1 MTPLNPQFT
10 SDTYNPHHQSIAAV
24 PIDQPAPER
33 CDENDSQKQQ
43 SPQMRQKA
51 SSASNNPLWLGGGHA
66 LGAWT
71 QLHWEASI
79 DPKKIPALIASGAPI
94 DAQTDD
100 GLTLLKYFIIK
111 KDANALAQLLA
122 AGANPLLVPKQEPC
136 SPLVYALTQQPE
148 LAMALAEALPM
159 GATGNFFAGGF
170 SEVHFATTLPAV
182 LYVMLSRGMRD
193 SITDTGIT
201 ALMLAVKNGELHA
214 VKYLLGQR
222 PRRESDSEF
231 EKYLNN
237 SEKAAGWSA
246 LSMACHRDRF
256 EIAELLIRHGATLKN
271 PLDEQAF
278 FEFACEE
285 KNFDLLKF
293 LLKNSSAT
301 SRPQLAD
308 LLQRSLRLSW
318 TEGVAEL
325 AAVVNLSTTDQIKL
339 LNTWKNHPKAELLT
353 AIAPAVGDAAC
364 SMAVLLK
371 RPKLLDALVKHNDLD
386 LLSAVLQFFERRKS
400 FGFIIQSAISYMLD
414 DDDPVF
420 DDSQGK
426 LLLEFVLKSQQ
437 LGALV
442 SHPDTAMRL
451 LQLSDRLKNYVLVT
465 EIKGNHFP
473 GSRFEENK
481 IPFQPEWISDPIA
494 VELLELKNSQSR
506 TPLSSLV
513 RTVTSYVYAT
523 DHVHTVDGA
532 QLSNDLIFAVRA
544 DKDGAALDKVLDAH
558 QVSAIIQQA
567 VKPVLFGLMTQLYP
581 DPAIRPEAICRF
593 VIAYTFSTLKD
604 NPRFNQHPAFEMM
617 QSDPRWASMKQQVA
631 AEIEALEQVGAT
643 IINTVVS
650 VQLWQT
656 LPDKAVELALESLS
670 AANPV
675 QFLTAAFRSLG
686 ALDVLADRL
695 AQACI
700 NSVRNLQ
707 AQVSSRITSG
717 KTSAYMQMQLKTLI
731 TQELEAIR
739 QLPKLAEQLITSV
752 SSIQGDLVPEFHD
765 MFWWQRD
772 LIYRAFGI
780 KTEQDAAPGSL
791 SLDKQGSSATPP
803 SEDSESDA

>member
-10 SDTYNPHHQSIAAV
+10 SDTYNPHHQSTAAV
-24 PIDQPAPER
+24 PIDHPAQAR
-33 CDENDSQKQQ
+33 CDENASQQQQ

-51 SSASNNPLWLGGGHA
+51 SSASNNPLWLSGVHA

-71 QLHWEASI
+71 PLHWEASI

-100 GLTLLKYFIIK
+100 GLTLLMYFIMK
-111 KDANALAQLLA
+111 KDATAQALLLA
-122 AGANPLLVPKQEPC
+122 AGANPLLVPKQAPS
-136 SPLVYALTQQPE
+136 SPLVYALTRQPE
-148 LAMALAEALPM
+148 LAMALAEAIPM
-159 GATGNFFAGGF
+159 GATGNFFELGL
-170 SEVHFATTLPAV
+170 SEVHFATTFPAV

-222 PRRESDSEF
+222 PRGESESEF

-256 EIAELLIRHGATLKN
+256 EIAELLIRHGATLKH

-278 FEFACEE
+278 FDFACEE

-301 SRPQLAD
+301 SRLQLAD
-308 LLQRSLRLSW
+308 LLQRSLRRSW
-318 TEGVAEL
+318 AEGVAEL

-339 LNTWKNHPKAELLT
+339 LNTWKRHPNAKLLA

-364 SMAVLLK
+364 SMAVLV
-371 RPKLLDALVKHNDLD
+371 RYPKILAALVKHSDLD

-414 DDDPVF
+414 DADPVF

-426 LLLEFVLKSQQ
+426 LLLQFVLQSQQ
-437 LGALV
+437 LGTLV
-442 SHPDTAMRL
+442 SHPETAMRL
-451 LQLSDRLKNYVLVT
+451 LQLSDRMKNYVLVT
-465 EIKGNHFP
+465 EIKGNHSS

-481 IPFQPEWISDPIA
+481 IPFQPEWISDPVA
-494 VELLELKNSQSR
+494 VEPLGLKNSQFSAQ
-506 TPLSSLV
+506 LSSLV

-523 DHVHTVDGA
+523 DHVHTVDST
-532 QLSNDLIFAVRA
+532 QLSNDLIFAIKA
-544 DKDGAALDKVLDAH
+544 DKDGAALDKVLDVH

-567 VKPVLFGLMTQLYP
+567 MKPVLFGLMTQLYP
-581 DPAIRPEAICRF
+581 DPAMRPDAICRF

-631 AEIEALEQVGAT
+631 AEIEAS
-643 IINTVVS
+643 NK
-650 VQLWQT
+650 W
-656 LPDKAVELALESLS
+656 
-670 AANPV
+670 
-675 QFLTAAFRSLG
+675 
-686 ALDVLADRL
+686 
-695 AQACI
+695 
-700 NSVRNLQ
+700 VR
-707 AQVSSRITSG
+707 
-717 KTSAYMQMQLKTLI
+717 
-731 TQELEAIR
+731 
-739 QLPKLAEQLITSV
+739 P
-752 SSIQGDLVPEFHD
+752 SSIPWSRFSYGRP
-765 MFWWQRD
+765 
-772 LIYRAFGI
+772 YRI
-780 KTEQDAAPGSL
+780 KR
-791 SLDKQGSSATPP
+791 SS
-803 SEDSESDA
+803 